1 MQNYI
6 EIIKNAILFFPIVAF
21 FITIPYI
28 LIQYHKF
35 GSVYYYRSIIVYSFV
50 LYLIVA
56 YFLIIFPLP
65 SKEEVALLT
74 TPRWQLQPFS
84 FLLDILNKI
93 PLEISDITTYL
104 PTLKS
109 QAFRQAFFASFY
121 DNFARLF
128 R

>member
-35 GSVYYYRSIIVYSFV
+35 GSVYYYRSIIVYSFI

-56 YFLIIFPLP
+56 YFV
-65 SKEEVALLT
+65 SKYNVL
-74 TPRWQLQPFS
+74 
-84 FLLDILNKI
+84 
-93 PLEISDITTYL
+93 
-104 PTLKS
+104 
-109 QAFRQAFFASFY
+109 
-121 DNFARLF
+121 
-128 R
+128 